1 MERLTKVLLIVI
13 TIIHQTNAIMFFRD
27 KQRDL
32 SEIVLEY
39 VKKQSNAFVN
49 IMQTFI
55 IAHTVEIVTLM
66 VIIVTIVYIL
76 KKMYDG
82 RPSYNTLFIED
93 QEAKES
99 KAICITNN
107 ITTTTN
113 TSNGDVRDSASQNN
127 RTIDITSMIK
137 QPQSLDHDTDI
148 PTWIETMETYLE
160 TCNKENWYKIAISY
174 INHSIIK
181 KINLISINNSEGTNR
196 YDHLKNQLLLLNNQD
211 ENKVKEV
218 IKLNFKTMG
227 ERKQNKNETIEEYGT
242 SLIEMARVLLP
253 LATLNMVEEI
263 LKQQFADGI
272 SNKEIAQQVKLKIY
286 EKERKQKQFNL
297 TDTINFAKD
306 LNRSY
311 ETKTN
316 IGVNDEQEAKDL
328 TICNI
333 SNNKQEI
340 EQNYVNHNYNNR
352 FNNNK
357 NTTHNLQQNQSY
369 LPNNQS
375 NYRNNHKY
383 YNNPYNNGRHQEF
396 HINK

>member
-1 MERLTKVLLIVI
+1 
-13 TIIHQTNAIMFFRD
+13 
-27 KQRDL
+27 
-32 SEIVLEY
+32 
-39 VKKQSNAFVN
+39 
-49 IMQTFI
+49 
-55 IAHTVEIVTLM
+55 
-66 VIIVTIVYIL
+66 
-76 KKMYDG
+76 
-82 RPSYNTLFIED
+82 
-93 QEAKES
+93 
-99 KAICITNN
+99 
-107 ITTTTN
+107 
-113 TSNGDVRDSASQNN
+113 
-127 RTIDITSMIK
+127 
-137 QPQSLDHDTDI
+137 
-148 PTWIETMETYLE
+148 METYLE

-340 EQNYVNHNYNNR
+340 EQNNVNHNNNNR

>member
-1 MERLTKVLLIVI
+1 
-13 TIIHQTNAIMFFRD
+13 MFFKD
-27 KQRDL
+27 KPRDL

-55 IAHTVEIVTLM
+55 IAQTVEIIALM
-66 VIIVTIVYIL
+66 VITVTMVYIL
-76 KKMYDG
+76 KKMWEG

-113 TSNGDVRDSASQNN
+113 TSNGDVRDSSSQNN
-127 RTIDITSMIK
+127 RTMDITSMIK
-137 QPQSLDHDTDI
+137 QPQSLDNNTDI
-148 PTWIETMETYLE
+148 PTWIEAMETYLE

-174 INHSIIK
+174 INHTVIK
-181 KINLISINNSEGTNR
+181 KINLISISTSEGINR
-196 YDHLKNQLLLLNNQD
+196 FEHLKNQLLLLNNQD
-211 ENKVKEV
+211 ENKAKEV

-242 SLIEMARVLLP
+242 SLIEMTRVLLA

-263 LKQQFADGI
+263 CRWNIKQGNR
-272 SNKEIAQQVKLKIY
+272 STREIKNIRKR
-286 EKERKQKQFNL
+286 EKTKTIQFNRH
-297 TDTINFAKD
+297 NFAKD

-316 IGVNDEQEAKDL
+316 IGVNEEQEAKEL

-333 SNNKQEI
+333 SNNKQEK

-357 NTTHNLQQNQSY
+357 NKTHNLQQNQSY

>member
-1 MERLTKVLLIVI
+1 MERLTEVLIVI

-76 KKMYDG
+76 KKIYDG
-82 RPSYNTLFIED
+82 RPSYNKLFIED
-93 QEAKES
+93 QEVKES

-127 RTIDITSMIK
+127 RTIDITPMIE

-148 PTWIETMETYLE
+148 PKYLE

-174 INHSIIK
+174 INHTIIK
-181 KINLISINNSEGTNR
+181 KINLISISKSEGINR
-196 YDHLKNQLLLLNNQD
+196 YEHLKNQLLLLNNQD
-211 ENKVKEV
+211 ENKAIEV

-242 SLIEMARVLLP
+242 SLIERVL
-253 LATLNMVEEI
+253 
-263 LKQQFADGI
+263 
-272 SNKEIAQQVKLKIY
+272 
-286 EKERKQKQFNL
+286 
-297 TDTINFAKD
+297 
-306 LNRSY
+306 
-311 ETKTN
+311 
-316 IGVNDEQEAKDL
+316 
-328 TICNI
+328 
-333 SNNKQEI
+333 
-340 EQNYVNHNYNNR
+340 
-352 FNNNK
+352 
-357 NTTHNLQQNQSY
+357 
-369 LPNNQS
+369 
-375 NYRNNHKY
+375 
-383 YNNPYNNGRHQEF
+383 
-396 HINK
+396 

>member
-113 TSNGDVRDSASQNN
+113 TSN
-127 RTIDITSMIK
+127 K
-137 QPQSLDHDTDI
+137 
-148 PTWIETMETYLE
+148 
-160 TCNKENWYKIAISY
+160 CN
-174 INHSIIK
+174 HV
-181 KINLISINNSEGTNR
+181 
-196 YDHLKNQLLLLNNQD
+196 LK
-211 ENKVKEV
+211 
-218 IKLNFKTMG
+218 
-227 ERKQNKNETIEEYGT
+227 R
-242 SLIEMARVLLP
+242 
-253 LATLNMVEEI
+253 
-263 LKQQFADGI
+263 
-272 SNKEIAQQVKLKIY
+272 
-286 EKERKQKQFNL
+286 
-297 TDTINFAKD
+297 
-306 LNRSY
+306 
-311 ETKTN
+311 
-316 IGVNDEQEAKDL
+316 
-328 TICNI
+328 
-333 SNNKQEI
+333 
-340 EQNYVNHNYNNR
+340 
-352 FNNNK
+352 
-357 NTTHNLQQNQSY
+357 
-369 LPNNQS
+369 
-375 NYRNNHKY
+375 
-383 YNNPYNNGRHQEF
+383 
-396 HINK
+396 